1 MFLFSFPVV
10 FFNPNPILLIALSPF
25 NESYLSLPT
34 MARLFVYSNE
44 QFYKNP
50 IEIPVELD

>member
-10 FFNPNPILLIALSPF
+10 FFNPNPILLIAHSPF